1 MLSQINHTMII
12 EYSGYYHTAYVCEW
26 RFFMNMDRFKVV
38 IAALIIAYIISP
50 VDAMPGPIDDAVLA
64 LAGIGFIKDDD

>member
-1 MLSQINHTMII
+1 
-12 EYSGYYHTAYVCEW
+12 
-26 RFFMNMDRFKVV
+26 MNRDHFKVV

-64 LAGIGFIKDDD
+64 IAGIGFIKDDD